1 MINRVAEKHVP
12 KASTKAENAIKMCVR
27 FMFVIKKRKI
37 VILFVV
43 VAAVVGRPA
52 ILVNQRAMN
61 FFT

>member
-12 KASTKAENAIKMCVR
+12 KASTKAANAIKMCVR

-43 VAAVVGRPA
+43 VGRPA

>member
-1 MINRVAEKHVP
+1 
-12 KASTKAENAIKMCVR
+12 
-27 FMFVIKKRKI
+27 MFVIKKRKI

-43 VAAVVGRPA
+43 AAAVVGRPA

>member
-43 VAAVVGRPA
+43 VAVVGRPA

>member
-1 MINRVAEKHVP
+1 MINREAEKHVP

-37 VILFVV
+37 VVLFVV
-43 VAAVVGRPA
+43 VAVAGRPA

>member
-1 MINRVAEKHVP
+1 MINRVAKKHVP

-43 VAAVVGRPA
+43 AVAGRPA